1 MLCLHSGKL
10 TFVFFSETI
19 HLTYYYYYYYYY
31 KGRKVGELR
40 AKAKLM
46 AGSRAC
52 RQISAAHTPLDGI
65 DIFLLKRLP

>member
-19 HLTYYYYYYYYY
+19 HLTYYYYYYYN
-31 KGRKVGELR
+31 GRKVAELR

-46 AGSRAC
+46 ASSRAC
-52 RQISAAHTPLDGI
+52 RQIPAAHTPLDGI

>member
-19 HLTYYYYYYYYY
+19 HLTYYYYYYYN
-31 KGRKVGELR
+31 GRKVGELR

-46 AGSRAC
+46 AGNRAC
-52 RQISAAHTPLDGI
+52 WQIPAAHTPLDGI
-65 DIFLLKRLP
+65 DISLLKRLP

>member
-1 MLCLHSGKL
+1 MLSLHSGKL

-19 HLTYYYYYYYYY
+19 HLTYYYYYYYYN
-31 KGRKVGELR
+31 GRKVGELR

-52 RQISAAHTPLDGI
+52 RQIPVAHTPLDGI
-65 DIFLLKRLP
+65 DIFLLKRFP

>member
-1 MLCLHSGKL
+1 MLSLHSGKL

-19 HLTYYYYYYYYY
+19 HLTYYYYYYYN
-31 KGRKVGELR
+31 GRKVGELR

-52 RQISAAHTPLDGI
+52 RQIPAAHTPLDGI
-65 DIFLLKRLP
+65 DIFLLKRFL

>member
-19 HLTYYYYYYYYY
+19 HLTYYYYYYN
-31 KGRKVGELR
+31 GRKVGELR

-52 RQISAAHTPLDGI
+52 RQFPAAHTPLDGI

>member
-1 MLCLHSGKL
+1 MLSLHSGKL

-19 HLTYYYYYYYYY
+19 HLTYYYYYYYN
-31 KGRKVGELR
+31 GRKVGELR

-52 RQISAAHTPLDGI
+52 RQIPAAHTPLDGI
-65 DIFLLKRLP
+65 DIFLLKRFP

>member
-1 MLCLHSGKL
+1 MLSLHSGKL

-19 HLTYYYYYYYYY
+19 HLTYYYYYYYN
-31 KGRKVGELR
+31 GRKVGELR

-52 RQISAAHTPLDGI
+52 RQIPAAHTPLDGI